1 MQSPQFFSIGFRNS
15 CNFIKH
21 SWLLE
26 ENHYSTM
33 VGKAEAKFS
42 DLILRSF
49 HFMKIVRDI
58 SGLIGGRSHRRVGRE
73 VRNMIDKLPEMVAT
87 EISKQKK
94 RNEKIDA
101 LKKKTQDIV
110 KKLISKMVES
120 EDGKRLGYR
129 GYYSPPHYRGYYGR
143 NSGKRFGNR
152 QYYGRNRGTKISSTD
167 KEEVQRSIK
176 SISKVL
182 INLLLRAFNEL
193 LKDGVH
199 NKGSNENR
207 NGGTEET
214 NESPEAPETEESLEP
229 PEKEESLEPP
239 ETEESPKPPETEE
252 SPKPPETEESLEPTE
267 TEESP
272 KPPETEES
280 DKLVDTGMN

>member
-15 CNFIKH
+15 CNFIKQLC
-21 SWLLE
+21 LLE

-33 VGKAEAKFS
+33 VEKAEAKFS

-58 SGLIGGRSHRRVGRE
+58 SLLIGGRSHRSVGRE

-87 EISKQKK
+87 EISKKKK

-101 LKKKTQDIV
+101 LKKKTQDVV

-120 EDGKRLGYR
+120 VNGKRLGYR
-129 GYYSPPHYRGYYGR
+129 GYYSHPHYRGYYGR
-143 NSGKRFGNR
+143 NRGKRFGNR
-152 QYYGRNRGTKISSTD
+152 QYYGRNRGTEITSIN
-167 KEEVQRSIK
+167 KEEVHKSIK

-182 INLLLRAFNEL
+182 INLLLRAFSEL

-199 NKGSNENR
+199 NKRSNENE

-214 NESPEAPETEESLEP
+214 NESLEP
-229 PEKEESLEPP
+229 PETEESLEPP
-239 ETEESPKPPETEE
+239 ETEESPE
-252 SPKPPETEESLEPTE
+252 
-267 TEESP
+267 
-272 KPPETEES
+272 PPETEES
-280 DKLVDTGMN
+280 DKLVDTGLNYK